1 MMQLQSFL
9 FFKESMFPWYI
20 KGILN
25 TLVFITMQSTYHF
38 KINEPLG
45 NEFIMHMAAYAYFSI
60 SIFKKKQIDDMI
72 NFRNWKSLFFLK
84 EQMSK
89 TLRVI

>member
-9 FFKESMFPWYI
+9 FFKESIFPWYI
-20 KGILN
+20 KGTLN

-45 NEFIMHMAAYAYFSI
+45 NEFIMHMTVYAYFSI